1 MAEPKSTLTVE
12 ELIEFIDNTM
22 RMSHIYQP
30 LLIQSLVESGGQ
42 ATLRELAVK
51 FLSEEEAEF
60 VKHRFTH
67 EFAHEDWRDGFV
79 IGGKYTRA
87 DVFRILGLEFN
98 PVAQNVGGYMID
110 AGTHSCPIFV
120 TYHKSE
126 DISESTQYEDHFI
139 DPLTLHYFS
148 KSNRSMKSN
157 DIQFFLQAARGSGAR
172 MPLFVKKS
180 DDEGIDFYYLGE
192 LTPLAD
198 SFQEDRMA
206 SKGGKPG
213 PKVVRMDMRLSDPV
227 PADLYHYLQ
236 DSL

>member
-1 MAEPKSTLTVE
+1 MVSGLGEGNVKVAFCGVEILMNPPTPRCSYRST
-12 ELIEFIDNTM
+12 
-22 RMSHIYQP
+22 
-30 LLIQSLVESGGQ
+30 
-42 ATLRELAVK
+42 
-51 FLSEEEAEF
+51 
-60 VKHRFTH
+60 
-67 EFAHEDWRDGFV
+67 
-79 IGGKYTRA
+79 
-87 DVFRILGLEFN
+87 
-98 PVAQNVGGYMID
+98 
-110 AGTHSCPIFV
+110 
-120 TYHKSE
+120 
-126 DISESTQYEDHFI
+126 
-139 DPLTLHYFS
+139 
-148 KSNRSMKSN
+148 
-157 DIQFFLQAARGSGAR
+157 ARGSGAR